1 MEAALARAVDAIHA
15 SGRRAVFEF
24 AGAGAVALAWLHGRA
39 GSSRTVLEASDRY
52 APAAL
57 AEAAGFAPARHA
69 SPEVA
74 EALASAALARACTL
88 DAPGEGL
95 CGLGWSAA
103 LAAGRRRRGAHRCH
117 LALCD
122 ASGVSSWDLLLDKG
136 RRTREEEERLVG
148 RLALKALGEGLAEC
162 EALALPLGEGD
173 RLARRRE
180 ALTLLARLGGAFAWV
195 RRTPDGASFPG
206 RRLSGAV
213 LLCGSFNPLHE
224 GHRGLAAVAGRLL
237 GREPLFELGL
247 ANADKTPFAEAEA
260 ERRAA
265 QFRGYAPVLLTAQ
278 PRFVDKARWMRDCV
292 FVVGADTALR
302 VVDPRFYAGDR
313 QALGEALARIRESG
327 CRFLVAARLD
337 RAGGRVE
344 SLADC
349 AVPRGF
355 ERLFEA
361 IPAADFRVD
370 RSSTEL
376 RERGAR
382 AGAPYP
388 RRGR

>member
-15 SGRRAVFEF
+15 SRRRAVFEF

-57 AEAAGFAPARHA
+57 AEAVGFTPARHA

-74 EALASAALARACTL
+74 EALASAALVRACAL
-88 DAPGEGL
+88 EGPGEGL
-95 CGLGWSAA
+95 CGLGWTAA
-103 LAAGRRRRGAHRCH
+103 VATGRRRRGTHRCH

-122 ASGVSSWDLLLDKG
+122 ASGVSSWDLHLDKG
-136 RRTREEEERLVG
+136 GRTREEEESLVG
-148 RLALKALGEGLAEC
+148 RLAVKALGEGLAEC
-162 EALALPLGEGD
+162 EGLALPLGEGD

-180 ALTLLARLGGAFAWV
+180 SSTLLARLGGAFAWV
-195 RRTPDGASFPG
+195 RRNPDGTCVPG

-224 GHRGLAAVAGRLL
+224 GHRGLASVTGSLL

-247 ANADKTPFAEAEA
+247 VNADKTRCSEAEA

-265 QFRGYAPVLLTAQ
+265 QFHAYAPVLFTAL

-292 FVVGADTALR
+292 FVLGADTALR
-302 VVDPRFYAGDR
+302 VVDPRFYAGGR
-313 QALGEALARIRESG
+313 PALREALDRIRESG

-337 RAGGRVE
+337 RCSGRVA

-376 RERGAR
+376 RERG
-382 AGAPYP
+382 
-388 RRGR
+388 